1 MISGECAFPPPL
13 NHEIITDGES
23 KQVKHGFKKTKSQ
36 RKSFLTGFTIVRCRE
51 IFFRIRFPMWSR
63 KHIAKTASMHLFRGP
78 SMLMMISIEHCL
90 SPVIHV
96 PRLSRDGLGNY
107 VLSPRHQVSGIF
119 RHDHDPEWVCLPI
132 LKINY
137 ISPVGGGEGGGNAI
151 LTRCA

>member
-1 MISGECAFPPPL
+1 
-13 NHEIITDGES
+13 
-23 KQVKHGFKKTKSQ
+23 
-36 RKSFLTGFTIVRCRE
+36 
-51 IFFRIRFPMWSR
+51 
-63 KHIAKTASMHLFRGP
+63 
-78 SMLMMISIEHCL
+78 MLMMISIEHCL